1 MTATINENVT
11 ATEKELFE
19 LITTANNPEKM
30 VDFFISIMNPNSI
43 TYKIIMLM
51 TDNYTSVAEFAKAVN
66 MSDQAI
72 FDIITGKTEPTLD
85 EVIIIAKAINKEPEE
100 IAQIFIDH
108 HSK

>member
-1 MTATINENVT
+1 MTDTT
-11 ATEKELFE
+11 TREKELLE
-19 LITTANNPEKM
+19 LINTSANPAKTI
-30 VDFFISIMNPNSI
+30 DFFISIMNPNSI
-43 TYKIIMLM
+43 TYKIIMLI

-66 MSDQAI
+66 MSEQAA